1 MPINEY
7 KREAFVVLFI
17 LAFFV
22 LASYFSQAYTDTLTH
37 QLGKQGVFGMA
48 IYVLGAM
55 IATVIAPMSFLPILP
70 IAVTI
75 WGSFM
80 AAVLSIIAWTLG
92 AAIAFIIARRYGR
105 PLVENMVGKRKMNY
119 MEGFLPKRYLF
130 LAVVFLRIALPVDLL
145 SYALGLFGVMT
156 FWPYIAAT
164 IIGITPFAFV
174 FSYIADIDIMFQVGA
189 FVIGAFFIILS
200 YPYMK
205 SHYSKTFMEDE
216 K

>member
-156 FWPYIAAT
+156 F
-164 IIGITPFAFV
+164 
-174 FSYIADIDIMFQVGA
+174 S
-189 FVIGAFFIILS
+189 L
-200 YPYMK
+200 
-205 SHYSKTFMEDE
+205 
-216 K
+216 